1 MFGKGIQGHVQRAYI
16 GAKHHITRMYH
27 EGHKFA
33 QKLDAGYQIY
43 KRLHG
48 ALAPAIKDVAPQVVQ
63 HSKKFQ
69 EGYERT
75 KAHALSAHESV
86 ERVVHSVKKA
96 VPELGL

>member
-1 MFGKGIQGHVQRAYI
+1 MFGKGIQAHVHRVYL

-33 QKLDAGYQIY
+33 SKLDAGYQIY

-48 ALAPAIKDVAPQVVQ
+48 ALAPAIKDVDPQVVQ

-75 KAHALSAHESV
+75 KAHVMGAHESA

-96 VPELGL
+96 VPELGI

>member
-1 MFGKGIQGHVQRAYI
+1 MFGKAQAYASHAFGH
-16 GAKHHITRMYH
+16 AKHHIARAYVTGR
-27 EGHKFA
+27 KFA

-48 ALAPAIKDVAPQVVQ
+48 ALAPAIKDIAPAAVQ
-63 HSKKFQ
+63 HSKKAM

-75 KAHALSAHESV
+75 KAHVMGAAQSA